1 MLNRIV
7 QNMGLLSVNS
17 SSTFFKCLSSFA
29 SYVFFSYSII
39 ICTSP
44 VLLRAQVKVF
54 CFLLCFLKKMNLSS
68 SKIYFSLHL
77 CDSPL
82 LQMRTARQASA
93 TTQDM
98 ESQLILLTSL
108 AEIHKAPASGNQCQQ
123 PRLTLVWPLFMVTL
137 SLSPLSSLRQCV
149 FFCLLAS
156 VMMGYRGC

>member
-1 MLNRIV
+1 M
-7 QNMGLLSVNS
+7 
-17 SSTFFKCLSSFA
+17 
-29 SYVFFSYSII
+29 FFSFNII
-39 ICTSP
+39 ISTPP
-44 VLLRAQVKVF
+44 VLLS
-54 CFLLCFLKKMNLSS
+54 LLCLALESPSESVFVFWFFFNDFKTSS

-77 CDSPL
+77 SDSPL
-82 LQMRTARQASA
+82 LQIRTARQANA

-137 SLSPLSSLRQCV
+137 SLSLLSSLRQCV

-156 VMMGYRGC
+156 VVMGYRGC